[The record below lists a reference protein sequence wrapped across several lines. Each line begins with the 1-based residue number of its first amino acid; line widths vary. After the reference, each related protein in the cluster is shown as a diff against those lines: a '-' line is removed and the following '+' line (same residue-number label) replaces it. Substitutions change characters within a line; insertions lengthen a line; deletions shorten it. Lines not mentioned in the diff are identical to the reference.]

1 MQVGVLVGLILALF
15 VAISLGAAPATAD
28 DASQA
33 AIRRA
38 LEQWTADFNAR
49 NSDRVCDLFEPG
61 LIYDFQGLPEQ
72 RYDDICPRLKRALGD
87 ETRSWT
93 YAQPDI
99 KEILVFGDMTV
110 VRLTWTST
118 VTGPEGDV
126 KSVEPGIDIFRV
138 QPDEGWK
145 IMRYMAYSREP

>member
-1 MQVGVLVGLILALF
+1 MVSNPGGRTSMQVGVLVRLILALF
-15 VAISLGAAPATAD
+15 LAISLGAAPAAAD
-28 DASQA
+28 DANQA

-38 LEQWTADFNAR
+38 LMHWTEDFNAG
-49 NSDRVCDLFEPG
+49 NANRVCDLFEPG

-110 VRLTWTST
+110 VRLTCTST

-145 IMRYMAYSREP
+145 I

>member
-1 MQVGVLVGLILALF
+1 M
-15 VAISLGAAPATAD
+15 
-28 DASQA
+28 
-33 AIRRA
+33 
-38 LEQWTADFNAR
+38 
-49 NSDRVCDLFEPG
+49 
-61 LIYDFQGLPEQ
+61 
-72 RYDDICPRLKRALGD
+72 
-87 ETRSWT
+87 RS
-93 YAQPDI
+93 QPDI